1 MRLRKKEIKMK
12 TERELF
18 EQWIKKEHAH
28 IFNGAERGDVRFKL
42 DIDFMYMAWQAS
54 AQREGYK
61 LVPVEINNE
70 IESAMFS
77 SVARGEM
84 PCDIYKSMIEAAVEN
99 QP

>member
-1 MRLRKKEIKMK
+1 ME

-18 EQWIKKEHAH
+18 QKAYEKTDHYYINYEKTNASNSAFSW
-28 IFNGAERGDVRFKL
+28 NGQENSYTWHDVNS
-42 DIDFMYMAWQAS
+42 AWEMWCAS
-54 AQREGYK
+54 VQREGYK

-84 PCDIYKSMIEAAVEN
+84 PCDIYKAMIGTVE
-99 QP
+99 

>member
-1 MRLRKKEIKMK
+1 MNK
-12 TERELF
+12 EREAF
-18 EQWIKKEHAH
+18 EDWFASNSMHDH
-28 IFNGAERGDVRFKL
+28 VYVRGERMDEKGIYYSEYAYLAWEV
-42 DIDFMYMAWQAS
+42 WQAS

-61 LVPVEINNE
+61 LVPVKINDE

-84 PCDIYKSMIEAAVEN
+84 PRDIYKSMIEAAVEN